1 MHRAGAPGLSR
12 SGKPPESVISLNWSD
27 IPQNRLNIPLTLTSG
42 QCFRWEQTP
51 EGEWYGAVGNSLVRL
66 KPEEA
71 GFWWETY
78 PEPGRWDLIH
88 RYFAL
93 DVDLEGLYA
102 QWRRR
107 EPRIAPSLRRWAG
120 LRILRQEAQEA
131 FFAFH
136 CATCN
141 TVVKITRSVRA
152 LAQRYGEPI
161 CDLNGKTFYRFPDV
175 KRLSDASERAL
186 REDLWGFRAPRV
198 IASARHLRMQEPG
211 WLESLRERP
220 YREAHAELMRLEGI
234 GAKVADCICLFA
246 LWHDE
251 ATPIDTHLWKIAVE
265 LYRPDL
271 RGRSLTPALYQ
282 SAADLF
288 RDRFGAYAGWAQQ
301 YLFLDALN
309 AGRTYTT

>member
-1 MHRAGAPGLSR
+1 MKKAGAHGLSP
-12 SGKPPESVISLNWSD
+12 SGQQPESVMSLNWSD
-27 IPQNRLNIPLTLTSG
+27 TPRQQLNIADTLASG
-42 QCFRWEQTP
+42 QCFRWEQTA
-51 EGEWYGAVGNSLVRL
+51 EGEWIGVIEDSLIRL

-78 PEPGRWDLIH
+78 PVTGRWELIH

-102 QWRRR
+102 EWRQSD
-107 EPRIAPSLRRWAG
+107 PRIVPSLRRRAG
-120 LRILRQEAQEA
+120 LRILRQDAEEA

-161 CDLNGKTFYRFPDV
+161 CEWKGKTFYRFPSAV
-175 KRLSDASERAL
+175 RLANASEAAL
-186 REDLWGFRAPRV
+186 REDLWGFRAPRM
-198 IASARHLRMQEPG
+198 IASAQHLLKQKPG
-211 WLESLRERP
+211 WLESLREIP
-220 YREAHAELMRLEGI
+220 YREAHAELVRREGI

-251 ATPIDTHLWKIAVE
+251 ATPIDTHLWKIAVKM
-265 LYRPDL
+265 YRPDL
-271 RGRSLTPALYQ
+271 RGRSLTPSLYQ
-282 SAADLF
+282 SIAELF
-288 RDRFGAYAGWAQQ
+288 RERYGAFAGWAQQ
-301 YLFLDALN
+301 YLFMDALN
-309 AGRTYTT
+309 AGKPYTS